1 MVIIMTIKMVL
12 VKYEYAGAS
21 ALTPERLTFGRAEP
35 LQFRYI
41 SLGISTVRRNRRS
54 AGALAAAAGA
64 EVPGDEH
71 PPGRL
76 EVGTWSS
83 VRS

>member
-41 SLGISTVRRNRRS
+41 SLGISTVRRNRS
-54 AGALAAAAGA
+54 YAGALAVPAPA
-64 EVPGDEH
+64 EVRGTNT
-71 PPGRL
+71 RRK
-76 EVGTWSS
+76 VGGW
-83 VRS
+83 